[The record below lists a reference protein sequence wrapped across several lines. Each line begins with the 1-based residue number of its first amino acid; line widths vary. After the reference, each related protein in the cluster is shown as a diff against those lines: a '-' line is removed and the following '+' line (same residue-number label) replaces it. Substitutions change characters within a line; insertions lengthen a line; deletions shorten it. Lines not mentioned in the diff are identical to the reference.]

1 MMLASIMSS
10 CEGIRRSQSESAY
23 QNVNWPP
30 TWWLFL
36 LCQFGQ
42 QLVSFCKML
51 RIKRIPR
58 ISRHFHW
65 KHKVRIPSCKK
76 AIEFMYC
83 KAFEY
88 VSVNYKI
95 IYPDRINPDSISLKE
110 G

>member
-1 MMLASIMSS
+1 MDSLFRKSDSS
-10 CEGIRRSQSESAY
+10 L
-23 QNVNWPP
+23 
-30 TWWLFL
+30 T
-36 LCQFGQ
+36 
-42 QLVSFCKML
+42 FCKML

-95 IYPDRINPDSISLKE
+95 IYPDRINPDYIPLKE